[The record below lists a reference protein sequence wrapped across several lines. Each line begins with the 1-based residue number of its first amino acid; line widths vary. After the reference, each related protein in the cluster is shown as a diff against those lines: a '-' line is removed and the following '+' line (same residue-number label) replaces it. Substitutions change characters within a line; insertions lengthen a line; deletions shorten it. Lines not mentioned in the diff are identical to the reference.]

1 MANWEYRV
9 ESVSMADKW
18 SAKKQQQEI
27 NDFQANLNSLGAQ
40 GWEMISYESV
50 PMYGS
55 FSTKLKGHAYLL
67 FLKRPALG
75 QGFKAQTD
83 VTDEV

>member
-27 NDFQANLNSLGAQ
+27 NDFQANLDSLGSGMGDDLLRERPYVRLVQ
-40 GWEMISYESV
+40 YEAE
-50 PMYGS
+50 GAR
-55 FSTKLKGHAYLL
+55 LN
-67 FLKRPALG
+67 RP
-75 QGFKAQTD
+75 GFVGD
-83 VTDEV
+83 LVIV